1 MFQKAVPTQNVTNPV
16 SHPYFYFILII
27 HALIREIKSR
37 ISMEKAAFNKN
48 KNPFT
53 SKLKLNARN
62 KSLNCYIQSIAFY
75 GNGTWT
81 LRDVDQQYMENSE
94 MWC

>member
-1 MFQKAVPTQNVTNPV
+1 VE
-16 SHPYFYFILII
+16 YFNYFGSLLRND
-27 HALIREIKSR
+27 ARCTLEITSR
-37 ISMEKAAFNKN
+37 ISMEKAAFSKN

-53 SKLKLNARN
+53 SMLKLNARN
-62 KSLNCYIQSIAFY
+62 KSVNSYIRSIDFY

-81 LRDVDQQYMENSE
+81 LRKVDQQHMENSE

>member
-1 MFQKAVPTQNVTNPV
+1 
-16 SHPYFYFILII
+16 
-27 HALIREIKSR
+27 
-37 ISMEKAAFNKN
+37 MEKAAFNKN